1 MPKEK
6 DRPPGHFI
14 FTPGWTPCRPGAPR
28 RGIGGGSGFPARVGA
43 RKRNRP
49 GQSRGGHPLESWG
62 GDCRGWPGSFG
73 RRSPDRVRGVLWRTP
88 VPGPPAPVLAV
99 PACRVAA
106 PPRARVQA
114 RGAQAGG
121 ATRGRGP
128 GEPGGRGRAGGAE
141 GRGVK
146 CVLVGDGAV
155 GKTSLVVSY
164 TTNGYPTE
172 YIPTAFDNFSAV
184 VSVDGRPVRLQLCDT
199 AGQDE
204 FDKLR
209 PLCYTNTDI
218 FLLCFSVVSPSS
230 FQNVSEKWVPE
241 IRCHCPKA
249 PIILVGTQSDLRED
263 VKILIEL
270 DKCKEKPVPEEAA
283 KLCAEEI
290 KAASYIECSAL
301 TQKNLKEVFDAAIV
315 AGIQYSDTQ
324 QQPKKSKSRTPDKMK
339 NLSKSWWKKYCC
351 FV

>member
-1 MPKEK
+1 MPPQQGHPAFLGRCEA
-6 DRPPGHFI
+6 PPV
-14 FTPGWTPCRPGAPR
+14 PPR
-28 RGIGGGSGFPARVGA
+28 RE
-43 RKRNRP
+43 
-49 GQSRGGHPLESWG
+49 RGGRG
-62 GDCRGWPGSFG
+62 GRGSAEPGS
-73 RRSPDRVRGVLWRTP
+73 
-88 VPGPPAPVLAV
+88 
-99 PACRVAA
+99 
-106 PPRARVQA
+106 
-114 RGAQAGG
+114 
-121 ATRGRGP
+121 
-128 GEPGGRGRAGGAE
+128 RGRAGGAE

-199 AGQDE
+199 AGQ
-204 FDKLR
+204 
-209 PLCYTNTDI
+209 
-218 FLLCFSVVSPSS
+218 
-230 FQNVSEKWVPE
+230 NVSEKWVPE

-249 PIILVGTQSDLRED
+249 PIVLVGTQSDLRED
-263 VKILIEL
+263 VKVLIEL
-270 DKCKEKPVPEEAA
+270 DKCREKPVPEEAA

-324 QQPKKSKSRTPDKMK
+324 QQPNKSKSRTPDKMK

-351 FV
+351 FI

>member
-1 MPKEK
+1 MRKITRSAAVRLKEK
-6 DRPPGHFI
+6 SCRLIQSYSRDRSPGHLVFPPGWS
-14 FTPGWTPCRPGAPR
+14 GGQ
-28 RGIGGGSGFPARVGA
+28 RGGGGGSGLPACVGA
-43 RKRNRP
+43 RKRNRR
-49 GQSRGGHPLESWG
+49 GQSRGGHRLWSWG
-62 GDCRGWPGSFG
+62 GGCRG
-73 RRSPDRVRGVLWRTP
+73 
-88 VPGPPAPVLAV
+88 
-99 PACRVAA
+99 C
-106 PPRARVQA
+106 
-114 RGAQAGG
+114 
-121 ATRGRGP
+121 
-128 GEPGGRGRAGGAE
+128 
-141 GRGVK
+141 
-146 CVLVGDGAV
+146 
-155 GKTSLVVSY
+155 LVVSY

-263 VKILIEL
+263 VKVLIEL

>member
-1 MPKEK
+1 RGGVCPASVISL
-6 DRPPGHFI
+6 FVS
-14 FTPGWTPCRPGAPR
+14 PGAAPEVVRVPPR
-28 RGIGGGSGFPARVGA
+28 PAAPADGRCAGA
-43 RKRNRP
+43 RRAAVRAKP
-49 GQSRGGHPLESWG
+49 GFNGES
-62 GDCRGWPGSFG
+62 PG
-73 RRSPDRVRGVLWRTP
+73 VKL
-88 VPGPPAPVLAV
+88 PAL
-99 PACRVAA
+99 
-106 PPRARVQA
+106 
-114 RGAQAGG
+114 
-121 ATRGRGP
+121 GP
-128 GEPGGRGRAGGAE
+128 GR
-141 GRGVK
+141 K
-146 CVLVGDGAV
+146 
-155 GKTSLVVSY
+155 SLKGESL
-164 TTNGYPTE
+164 TTFGLTTLFP
-172 YIPTAFDNFSAV
+172 PPSSFLSKAV
-184 VSVDGRPVRLQLCDT
+184 VSVDGKPVRLQLCDT

-263 VKILIEL
+263 VKVLIEL
-270 DKCKEKPVPEEAA
+270 DKCKEKPVSEEAA

-324 QQPKKSKSRTPDKMK
+324 QQPKKSKCRTPDKMK